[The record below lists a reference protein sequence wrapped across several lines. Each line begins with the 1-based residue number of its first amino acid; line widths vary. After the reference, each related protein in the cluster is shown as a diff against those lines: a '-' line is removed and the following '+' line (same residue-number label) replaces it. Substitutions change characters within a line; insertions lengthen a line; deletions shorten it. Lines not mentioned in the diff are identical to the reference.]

1 MPTTLIS
8 NHFLL
13 ILHPETGKFDLQS
26 ASANL
31 VALSGCQMKI
41 EISQPGS
48 KITLPLDH
56 WDIHAPIGESPDM
69 GGHGE
74 TLSLQVEQTLP
85 HPSLKVTV
93 TFALS
98 QDHPLFLWKIRLEN
112 ASGEAIRIDKI
123 EFLRVGGQDKF
134 GSLDFPPDPQ
144 WSFYSNGWQSWSP
157 TGAFP
162 NGQPMRIS
170 RLGFLQQPMIINPG
184 TPVLRM
190 PGYYTADFFGALADL
205 KSKVGLIA
213 GFLSQKQHFGTIE
226 AVLYDRPS
234 LAMWTSD
241 GARLDPEK
249 VIESDWAV
257 ITPFSTNDPDPLRE
271 YLEAVAREHSV
282 TREKIRP
289 TPTGWCSWY
298 QYYTRLSAQDVQANL
313 TALTTSRARLPL
325 ELVQID
331 DGFETKVGDWFSF
344 TPGFPDGIAP
354 LAREIS
360 AHGCTP
366 GLWLAPFIVHP
377 GSEFARKN
385 PQFILRNKH
394 GKPVNAGFGWNTLAT
409 GLDLTFP
416 GALEAACVPVRA
428 AVAEWGFPY
437 LKLDFLYAAALPGLH
452 HDPTRTR
459 AQIMRQGI
467 ETIRAAAGTQAY
479 LVGCGLPLGSGIG
492 LVDAMRI
499 GADVNSSWEPEI
511 KGIRVPFKNEPAVPS
526 ARNSLHNILTRA
538 PLHNRWWVNDPDC
551 LLVRPDTWLTLAEIQ
566 SLATAIGVTGGS
578 LLISDDLA
586 ALPTD
591 RLRVAQV
598 LLPVVGQRT
607 EVLDLIAETAPT
619 RLRLPLTGAQGKWT
633 VIAKFNW
640 KNTAQAWEFK
650 PSEFSLPGQSCW
662 VSSFWDEKIFH
673 YAPGIALNMP
683 AIPAHGAVLAAV
695 IPFMDDSAPLYLGS
709 NLHFSQGCEIAEW
722 APEPQRLRFS
732 VELGR
737 QGEGFV
743 QLYLPSVPTHAECEG
758 KPLEWQELGGG
769 AFRFIL
775 TVDRTAQIEM
785 IWGDHHAEWM

>member
-1 MPTTLIS
+1 MPTTLTS
-8 NHFLL
+8 KHFLL
-13 ILHPETGKFDLQS
+13 NLHPETGKFDLQC
-26 ASANL
+26 AGANPFSL
-31 VALSGCQMKI
+31 TGCQMRI
-41 EISQPGS
+41 ESGQPGS
-48 KITLPLDH
+48 QIKSPIVHWEIHLPAWDMLATARHGALVSLQAKHTLPLPGLD
-56 WDIHAPIGESPDM
+56 
-69 GGHGE
+69 
-74 TLSLQVEQTLP
+74 
-85 HPSLKVTV
+85 VTI

-112 ASGEAIRIDKI
+112 TSREAIHIDKI
-123 EFLRVGGQDKF
+123 EFLRVGGQESF
-134 GSLDFPPDPQ
+134 GSLDFPSDPR

-162 NGQPMRIS
+162 NGQTMRIS

-184 TPVLRM
+184 TPTVRM

-205 KSKVGLIA
+205 KSKIGLVA
-213 GFLSQKQHFGTIE
+213 GFLSQEQHFGTIE

-234 LAMWTSD
+234 IAMWTSD

-249 VIESDWAV
+249 AIETDWAV
-257 ITPFSTNDPDPLRE
+257 ITPFSTDDPDPLRE
-271 YLEAVAREHSV
+271 YLEAVAREH
-282 TREKIRP
+282 TLTGEKIHP
-289 TPTGWCSWY
+289 VSTGWCSWY
-298 QYYTRLSAQDVQANL
+298 QYYTRLSALDVQANI
-313 TALTTSRARLPL
+313 TALTAARARLPI

-344 TPGFPDGIAP
+344 KPGFSGGVAP

-377 GSEFARKN
+377 RSEFARN
-385 PQFILRNKH
+385 HPQFILRNKR
-394 GKPVNAGFGWNTLAT
+394 GKPVNAGFGWNTLTT
-409 GLDLTFP
+409 GLDLTVP
-416 GALEAACVPVRA
+416 GALEAACEPVRT
-428 AVAEWGFPY
+428 AVHEWGFPY
-437 LKLDFLYAAALPGLH
+437 LKLDFLYAAALPGLR

-459 AQIMRQGI
+459 AQIMRQGM
-467 ETIRAAAGTQAY
+467 EAIRAAAGAQTY

-499 GADVNSSWEPEI
+499 GADVNSTWEPEI
-511 KGIRVPFKNEPAVPS
+511 KEIRFLFKNEPAVPS

-551 LLVRPDTWLTLAEIQ
+551 LLVRPDTRLTLAEIQ

-578 LLISDDLA
+578 LLISDDLT
-586 ALPTD
+586 ALPAD
-591 RLRVAQV
+591 RLRLAQV
-598 LLPVVGQRT
+598 LLPVVGQRA
-607 EVLDLIAETAPT
+607 EVLDLMAETVPT
-619 RLRLPLTGAQGKWT
+619 RLRLPLAGAQGNWT

-640 KNTAQAWEFK
+640 RATAQPWDFNPADFK
-650 PSEFSLPGQSCW
+650 LPDQPCW
-662 VSSFWDEKIFH
+662 VSSFWDDQIFH
-673 YAPGIALNMP
+673 YAPGTALKLP

-695 IPFMDDSAPLYLGS
+695 IPFMDDSVPLYLGS

-722 APEPQRLRFS
+722 ESEPQRLRFS

-743 QLYLPSVPTHAECEG
+743 RLYLPSTPIHAECEG
-758 KPLEWQELGGG
+758 KPLEWRELGNG
-769 AFRFIL
+769 AFRFNL
-775 TVDRTAQIEM
+775 TVDRSAQIEI
-785 IWGDHHAEWM
+785 IWGDHHAGG